1 MLEDPRETKSN
12 RQSKKTLQGG
22 LKLFCLITDDVLYRV
37 EVYYQTLNVQS
48 VVQSE
53 KYTVSIVME

>member
-1 MLEDPRETKSN
+1 M
-12 RQSKKTLQGG
+12 
-22 LKLFCLITDDVLYRV
+22 ITDKTDSDVLYRV

-53 KYTVSIVME
+53 KYTVSIVIELLES